1 MSGSNIALFA
11 ALIAGACGLFA
22 VFIILSRVRRP
33 RALPPAAAAAPLV
46 PDLEAPGTTIDAGD
60 AR

>member
-22 VFIILSRVRRP
+22 VFIVLSRVRRP
-33 RALPPAAAAAPLV
+33 RVAPPAAAAPLV
-46 PDLEAPGTTIDAGD
+46 PDLEAPDTTIDAGD